1 MLVIRSVFVDKSIM
15 CIAQRSPACCVI
27 TAVTRLLCTAV
38 TRLLCDHKHLM
49 CTAAIRSLFDHSGYP
64 LGVCSLYACGFSTEV
79 CAASATVKQEQVFDG
94 NVLCDVCGRFS
105 QWDRCRVTSKKEG
118 LWKCGNCHSK
128 ENTLRRCFGQWPL
141 ETFQGLDVDKKRAFM
156 AKISEMSSVG
166 VAKEAEDFINHESH
180 SEFYVDSGEFLPLT
194 VWQARGFDIVAIV
207 EKSRPSD
214 MKDHDVLG
222 KTYRVSLLT
231 TGNKGEKGIKR
242 RSALQ
247 ISSAVQKKQIA
258 LASPAEAAD
267 TSLVAAASASTDN
280 DNGEDIDGSSS
291 SDTTSSTSSSLASDR
306 KKKHKKH
313 KKSKKNK
320 KQEKKRNHV
329 KNGKKDKK
337 NRDRKADKK
346 PETPA
351 EIRAN
356 LKQAKACEKEEI
368 KRKND
373 KKKIAGLI
381 LGKLNAAVV
390 SMEVVAQNNAIELVP
405 VLIANPFLEK
415 MQAFKGYVRLA
426 TEVIQADGEG
436 DLPVVDMQAL
446 SA

>member
-1 MLVIRSVFVDKSIM
+1 M
-15 CIAQRSPACCVI
+15 
-27 TAVTRLLCTAV
+27 
-38 TRLLCDHKHLM
+38 
-49 CTAAIRSLFDHSGYP
+49 
-64 LGVCSLYACGFSTEV
+64 
-79 CAASATVKQEQVFDG
+79 
-94 NVLCDVCGRFS
+94 
-105 QWDRCRVTSKKEG
+105 
-118 LWKCGNCHSK
+118 
-128 ENTLRRCFGQWPL
+128 
-141 ETFQGLDVDKKRAFM
+141 
-156 AKISEMSSVG
+156 
-166 VAKEAEDFINHESH
+166 
-180 SEFYVDSGEFLPLT
+180 
-194 VWQARGFDIVAIV
+194 WQARCFDIVAIV

-247 ISSAVQKKQIA
+247 ISSAVQKKPIA

-356 LKQAKACEKEEI
+356 VKQAKACEKEEI

-373 KKKIAGLI
+373 KKKGCAH
-381 LGKLNAAVV
+381 LGKAECSSGFDGCCCTEQCHRV
-390 SMEVVAQNNAIELVP
+390 SPCLDRESFPREDAGFQGLRTFGDRGHP
-405 VLIANPFLEK
+405 SRWR
-415 MQAFKGYVRLA
+415 GRLA
-426 TEVIQADGEG
+426 SCGHAGAFRLVA
-436 DLPVVDMQAL
+436 
-446 SA
+446 